1 MNKGIQYWLLITL
14 LFAFAFTSCGA
25 LLKGSTQ
32 SVGIK
37 SFQQGS
43 TIEVD
48 GQTHVSP
55 ALIELPRNQNY
66 VVAIS
71 KEGYE
76 TQQLRITQKISGGI
90 VALDILCGI
99 LPVIVD
105 AVMGTWY
112 NLSPKEINV
121 NLVSKQTGALDIPVK
136 MVLID
141 NASLKV
147 VSPQRVHIRI
157 EQSE

>member
-14 LFAFAFTSCGA
+14 LCAFTSCGA
-25 LLKGSTQ
+25 LFKGSTQ

-66 VVAIS
+66 VVTIS

-76 TQQLRITQKISGGI
+76 TQQLRITKKSVAVSLSLTFSGNFARHCRCCHGHM
-90 VALDILCGI
+90 VQPLTQRNQCQ
-99 LPVIVD
+99 PRQ
-105 AVMGTWY
+105 
-112 NLSPKEINV
+112 
-121 NLVSKQTGALDIPVK
+121 QTNRCPRHTHQNGSDR
-136 MVLID
+136 
-141 NASLKV
+141 
-147 VSPQRVHIRI
+147 QRIAQGCLTSTCPHQNRTIRMR
-157 EQSE
+157 

>member
-14 LFAFAFTSCGA
+14 LCAFTSCGA
-25 LLKGSTQ
+25 LFKGSTQ

-48 GQTHVSP
+48 GQTYVSP

-66 VVAIS
+66 VVTIS

-76 TQQLRITQKISGGI
+76 TQQLRINKKISGGI
-90 VALDILCGI
+90 VILDILGGI
-99 LPVIVD
+99 LPLIVD
-105 AVMGTWY
+105 AVTGTWY

>member
-1 MNKGIQYWLLITL
+1 M
-14 LFAFAFTSCGA
+14 
-25 LLKGSTQ
+25 
-32 SVGIK
+32 
-37 SFQQGS
+37 
-43 TIEVD
+43 
-48 GQTHVSP
+48 
-55 ALIELPRNQNY
+55 
-66 VVAIS
+66 
-71 KEGYE
+71 
-76 TQQLRITQKISGGI
+76 
-90 VALDILCGI
+90 
-99 LPVIVD
+99 PVIVD

-121 NLVSKQTGALDIPVK
+121 NLVSKQTGALDIPIK